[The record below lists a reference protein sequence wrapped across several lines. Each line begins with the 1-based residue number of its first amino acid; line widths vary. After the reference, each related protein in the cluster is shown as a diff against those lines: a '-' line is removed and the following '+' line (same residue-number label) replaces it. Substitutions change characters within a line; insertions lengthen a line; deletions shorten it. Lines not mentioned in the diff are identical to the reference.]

1 VISENLCLPDGSQC
15 GLLPWAENPL
25 SDVVR
30 EGVKAHAREAIAPA
44 LDGKSLLLA
53 LSRNP
58 NRAAECPLSGVDIV
72 TPERTFTRSAR
83 GYGATQAGNLRN
95 TFAHPR
101 TAIF

>member
-1 VISENLCLPDGSQC
+1 MSAFRGKADIP
-15 GLLPWAENPL
+15 
-25 SDVVR
+25 VR
-30 EGVKAHAREAIAPA
+30 RMSAIGGKA
-44 LDGKSLLLA
+44 
-53 LSRNP
+53 
-58 NRAAECPLSGVDIV
+58 DIV